1 MALLKFKRSAVPA
14 KVPAL
19 NDLALGELAINT
31 YDGKVYTKKDDGTP
45 AIVEIGGNS
54 NGITTITS
62 TDGSVTVTGSGATR
76 DLSVAVAGS
85 TTNVLA
91 VVRNNTGATL
101 AKGTVVYINGSV
113 GQNSTV
119 AKAIANSDATSAQ
132 TLGLMTA
139 NLANNAT
146 GYVTIIGLLTN
157 MDTSAFTDGQQLYL
171 SPTTAGTFTATKPYA
186 PQHLVYVAVVEHA
199 HPTQGKLFV
208 KVQNGYEMDEL
219 HDVSAQNPAN
229 NDGLFYNTTSGLW
242 ENKSIATALGYTPV
256 NRAGDTMTGQLSIT
270 GAGNVNGGNLQ
281 LGDKNINTAKWSVL
295 TGAHYAGSSE
305 PKGVML
311 IGSYSASGNNSVS
324 IGGSVYEA
332 NPATYIGFFTSP
344 TATHPT
350 GGLNRLNIN
359 GSGIVTAEVDIR
371 APIFRDNENPQYYAD
386 FAGTTNINRFII
398 APRNDNYF
406 VGSMNTVN
414 ALTNFQSLTDTFG
427 QMTVM
432 QVSDITGFTNA
443 PTGLYPYGGVMSWR
457 TENHSYQMYASH
469 TGDLAYKT
477 QWNNDN
483 YSGWLTPVVYGR
495 NGNSASGKTI
505 YGSIFYDSA
514 STGYNVGPSTASTL
528 ANVVL
533 ASTIDSAL
541 YYDSAL
547 EIRERSFAG
556 ALTTSFNNAPR
567 MTFHWGGRVAMQLA
581 LGSDNTLNVM
591 NGDCSGF
598 TPFRAGDISGN
609 VFTDRNNTA
618 YFFNGDEGSRQGKFL
633 TISGNTSGIDGNE
646 LVVGNTAVTYSMRD
660 TNLRPIIQAHGA
672 YPVLSLNHTITAN
685 TLHGPTVQF
694 TANGTGKQFVIGM
707 SGNGSQLD
715 IGNSAA
721 TDMNPHNGIGGY
733 NGITG
738 WRMDGAGNVYNLI
751 SSRSPIF
758 RDNDNTAFFV
768 DPDSTSVLSTVR
780 AAGIQHSSG
789 NAAIVLNSPTWTQFC
804 DPNGSTKLWLGG
816 SDPNN
821 YYNANIHYFRNN
833 GSGTTMTIDATGLA
847 IATASYRAPIFYD
860 SQDSGYYTDPNS
872 VSVINKLTASG
883 RSMVGSAQISMAGLD
898 VNTYYP
904 VTIPV
909 PVSRQGTLRIE
920 NALNS
925 NAPSWSTHPSGFSC
939 YFEWTT
945 NGLGW
950 GTIPISRRV
959 TDWRESFTSVQIVG
973 GIEQMTFSSQEVIW
987 LRGGGNYFLS
997 ADFDVTPTI
1006 RTTSYEA
1013 YGQTVAPRSSIYNN
1027 PRDTA
1032 QGRVA
1037 FGSLQT
1043 NEQSLFRG
1051 NIDISTGSPQIVFTS
1066 TTSGRAASFGMTDAY
1081 NMYLNAASGGVLF
1094 LSEFRAPMF
1103 RDTDNSAYYLD
1114 PATGFNFLSTG
1125 VTYAGTGSGLFVT
1138 NAEGT
1143 GSVVRLGA
1151 AWNRGGSYSNGSYTL
1166 GSESSIHF
1174 WISAGEKGYIDS
1186 SSNLWMNGS
1195 VRAPIFYD
1203 SADSTYY
1210 INLNGYSQ
1218 VNGNGS
1224 VNGSAGVGMSI
1235 YSADNNGAIMS
1246 FHRGGYYAVNMGLDN
1261 DNVIRIGGWSAAANR
1276 LQMDMSGNLTMAGN
1290 VTAYSDARLK
1300 EDVATVSN
1308 ALDLVGKMRG
1318 VTYTRKDTGEAGVG
1332 VIAQEMLEVMPEVVQ
1347 QGIGNDD
1354 TLSVAYGNLVGV
1366 LIEAIK
1372 ELSLKVKTLEEKDN

>member
-54 NGITTITS
+54 SGITTITS

-91 VVRNNTGATL
+91 LVRNNTGATL
-101 AKGTVVYINGSV
+101 TKGTVVYINGSL

-119 AKAIANSDATSAQ
+119 AKAIATSDATSAQ

-157 MDTSAFTDGQQLYL
+157 MNTSAFTDGQQLYL

-186 PQHLVYVAVVEHA
+186 PNHIVYVAVVEHA

-219 HDVSAQNPAN
+219 HDVSAQSPSN
-229 NDGLFYNTTSGLW
+229 NHGLFYNTTSGLW
-242 ENKSIATALGYTPV
+242 ENKSIVTALGYTPV
-256 NRAGDTMTGQLSIT
+256 NRAGDAFTGPIYFQSP
-270 GAGNVNGGNLQ
+270 AGN
-281 LGDKNINTAKWSVL
+281 
-295 TGAHYAGSSE
+295 
-305 PKGVML
+305 
-311 IGSYSASGNNSVS
+311 
-324 IGGSVYEA
+324 
-332 NPATYIGFFTSP
+332 
-344 TATHPT
+344 
-350 GGLNRLNIN
+350 
-359 GSGIVTAEVDIR
+359 
-371 APIFRDNENPQYYAD
+371 
-386 FAGTTNINRFII
+386 
-398 APRNDNYF
+398 
-406 VGSMNTVN
+406 
-414 ALTNFQSLTDTFG
+414 
-427 QMTVM
+427 
-432 QVSDITGFTNA
+432 
-443 PTGLYPYGGVMSWR
+443 
-457 TENHSYQMYASH
+457 
-469 TGDLAYKT
+469 
-477 QWNNDN
+477 
-483 YSGWLTPVVYGR
+483 
-495 NGNSASGKTI
+495 
-505 YGSIFYDSA
+505 
-514 STGYNVGPSTASTL
+514 
-528 ANVVL
+528 
-533 ASTIDSAL
+533 
-541 YYDSAL
+541 
-547 EIRERSFAG
+547 
-556 ALTTSFNNAPR
+556 
-567 MTFHWGGRVAMQLA
+567 
-581 LGSDNTLNVM
+581 
-591 NGDCSGF
+591 SGF
-598 TPFRAGDISGN
+598 I
-609 VFTDRNNTA
+609 
-618 YFFNGDEGSRQGKFL
+618 
-633 TISGNTSGIDGNE
+633 
-646 LVVGNTAVTYSMRD
+646 
-660 TNLRPIIQAHGA
+660 
-672 YPVLSLNHTITAN
+672 
-685 TLHGPTVQF
+685 
-694 TANGTGKQFVIGM
+694 NGTGDGASLSTYNFALQGWNGMAFYNPTVGGAFPNATSGFV
-707 SGNGSQLD
+707 D
-715 IGNSAA
+715 FR
-721 TDMNPHNGIGGY
+721 NGI
-733 NGITG
+733 
-738 WRMDGAGNVYNLI
+738 
-751 SSRSPIF
+751 
-758 RDNDNTAFFV
+758 
-768 DPDSTSVLSTVR
+768 LSMRGDV
-780 AAGIQHSSG
+780 
-789 NAAIVLNSPTWTQFC
+789 
-804 DPNGSTKLWLGG
+804 
-816 SDPNN
+816 
-821 YYNANIHYFRNN
+821 
-833 GSGTTMTIDATGLA
+833 
-847 IATASYRAPIFYD
+847 RAPIFYD
-860 SQDSGYYTDPNS
+860 SPDSAYYLDPAGTSNLNAVTVNGNFINYAAGANDGWASLNFRATNEWGDGNLYGILGGLGGRGIMLRRPHVVWNSDQGAADIRLGRSGGPAVGGDWVNFGIKGNNVGFIGVADNNVLTFSGASSRITAVNGVNAPIYYDSPNTAYFADPAGTSNLSGVTLDGTLTGVTGRFAKNQTAGNYTTAALWTESYGNTTTGIAFHISGVVGKFLEMRTDQILYWSGIMNADGEFRAPIFRDMNNSAYFLDPSETSQLKTVEVSGGIGFRAYSNGSASINSQFYFANAANSRAWNWQLDENNDAALWNFNGSSWNKRFTFTAGSNFIAGGNIGANAGIFTNDAFSRVLYLKGAGNIIQFQDADGTDRWENVGRNGTYYVWKGYGTGSGFKWQIDDNGNQIFNGIATFNTEIRTPIFRDSNDTSYYVDPNS
-872 VSVINKLTASG
+872 VTRLNKLTAG
-883 RSMVGSAQISMAGLD
+883 ERSLVGYATLSMAGLD
-898 VNTYYP
+898 ANTYYP

-909 PVSRQGTLRIE
+909 PTARQTTLRIE

-925 NAPSWSTHPSGFSC
+925 NVPSWSTHPAGFSC
-939 YFEWTT
+939 YIEWTT

-973 GIEQMTFSSQEVIW
+973 GIDQMTFSSQEVIW
-987 LRGGGNYFLS
+987 LRGGANYYFS
-997 ADFDVTPTI
+997 ADCDVTPTI
-1006 RTTSYEA
+1006 RTTSYDSF
-1013 YGQTVAPRSSIYNN
+1013 GQVVAPRSSIYNN
-1027 PRDTA
+1027 PRETA

-1081 NMYLNAASGGVLF
+1081 NMYLNAPSNGVLY

-1125 VTYAGTGSGLFVT
+1125 VTYSSTGSGLFVA

-1143 GSVVRLGA
+1143 GNTVRLGA
-1151 AWNRGGSYSNGSYTL
+1151 AWSRAGSYSNGGYTL
-1166 GSESSIHF
+1166 GSEAWIAF
-1174 WISAGEKGYIDS
+1174 WISASEKGYIDS

-1203 SADSTYY
+1203 SVDSTYY

-1308 ALDLVGKMRG
+1308 ALELVGKMRG